1 MFKSLFKSAIV
12 SSWFNSG
19 VMIFSSFVAIP
30 VVITKLSLAEINVF
44 SNWNFSLLSKVFLM
58 DFLLLL

>member
-19 VMIFSSFVAIP
+19 VMIFSSFIAIP

-44 SNWNFSLLSKVFLM
+44 FLINHS
-58 DFLLLL
+58 FYN